1 MARGYD
7 SSYILKNQET
17 MNKRSLF
24 YLLLFCGV
32 LSVSA
37 QETID
42 AELKNLI
49 SVVSNLRQSDVTK
62 QKAAF
67 ERVKADLQADDC
79 WTPMDELRRD
89 PNECLAID
97 KNVARFR
104 LNTILNGIQRDR
116 DKRVGAK
123 QEMLSGEDLNY
134 NYSLLEKSVKG
145 QQKVSYSFR
154 GREGRQTFVLVPF
167 QTDADFTAT
176 LRCGD
181 KTLGSAKRESDGN
194 YYLRTTHPLKLTD
207 QLVLEITNK
216 GAASQSFI
224 ILNHNTR
231 SK

>member
-24 YLLLFCGV
+24 YLLLFCGI

-97 KNVARFR
+97 KNVPRFR

-145 QQKVSYSFR
+145 
-154 GREGRQTFVLVPF
+154 RQTFVLVPF
-167 QTDADFTAT
+167 QTDAVLSAT

-181 KTLGSAKRESDGN
+181 KTIGSAKRESDGN

-216 GAASQSFI
+216 GTASQSFV